1 MLESFSQRI
10 GVTEK
15 PGIFQKESAT
25 ERLRTDLWNVWY
37 ARYWRHERGEH
48 NLAAGDEYI
57 DFLWTQLLHKELN
70 ILHGGGFGHA
80 LDAIRAPWFDGPW
93 HFCYDV
99 IDATL
104 VYETSETDQDDFTQA
119 VNDALQSN
127 VSAYR
132 IVGGNIA
139 PMTTDAEIQTVEAAL
154 ATPNAAVQEHLNQAL
169 AHLSHREDPDYRNS
183 IKESISAVEAIC
195 ATIVGKPHASLGDA
209 LARIETK
216 VSIHAAQ
223 KEAFQKLYGYTSD
236 AQGIRHA
243 LSGEATLTADDAKF
257 MLVSCSAFIE
267 FLVSKADQAG
277 IVLGKPE
284 R

>member
-10 GVTEK
+10 GVVK
-15 PGIFQKESAT
+15 RSAAFQKESAT
-25 ERLRTDLWNVWY
+25 PILRTDLWNVWY
-37 ARYWRHERGEH
+37 AGYWHHERGEH
-48 NLAAGDEYI
+48 YVAVDDEYL
-57 DFLWTQLLHKELN
+57 DFLWTQLLHEELN
-70 ILHGGGFGHA
+70 VLHGGGFVKA
-80 LDAIRAPWFDGPW
+80 LDTIRTSWFGGPW

-104 VYETSETDQDDFTQA
+104 VFGLNDPNCNDFIQA
-119 VNDALQSN
+119 VNDVLQSN
-127 VSAYR
+127 LSAYR
-132 IVGGNIA
+132 IVGGKIT

-154 ATPNAAVQEHLNQAL
+154 VTPNAAVQEHLSRAL
-169 AHLSHREDPDYRNS
+169 AHLSDRENPDYRNS
-183 IKESISAVEAIC
+183 VKESISAVEAIC

-223 KEAFQKLYGYTSD
+223 REAFQKLYGYTSD
-236 AQGIRHA
+236 AAGIRHA

-267 FLVSKADQAG
+267 FLVSRADQAG
-277 IVLGKPE
+277 IRLDKPE
-284 R
+284 K